1 MKSVHRP
8 IGAPPADPTTS
19 DLSAQRL
26 GQLPVDFDT
35 EGQRSLS
42 RAHTLDHLLTCPLHQ
57 MPSGRSLSLHRPYD
71 VLEAIVERL
80 PFEYLSRPALSTN
93 LSLRAAAMAA
103 QEVSGTGAYQSV
115 SSYKYNLLPAEL
127 VKNIVLAARDLLM
140 GESLV
145 VQIDAPVVIAGDIHG
160 QYQDLINVF
169 AEEPPCGGKYLSRL
183 QTLKRNYAAR
193 KGEGQL
199 PDANDSTTPSSTAA
213 KEAIGKKRPRGPE
226 GQEPSKLTPRKYLFL
241 GDYVDRGDYSVETM
255 VTLLCLKILEPE
267 QVFLLRG
274 NHESATIS
282 RTYGFL
288 RECTNKYGHGGG
300 LGGEGLWKTFVEM
313 FMCLPVIALVN
324 NAIFCVHGG
333 IPRDVDS
340 VQRILAMQ
348 DMRPYDTPNHGFL
361 CDLVWSDP
369 EDHDA
374 EYLPN
379 SRRVSYTFNEG
390 ALDLFL
396 RRNELQLICRAHQV
410 MEHGYGFFPPPRGS
424 APSTR
429 KLVTIFTASN
439 YVNSFANAGA
449 IMLVD
454 ADLSIRFKVF
464 NPVGLR
470 ELAYLQRGAAP
481 EDVVAAQRALEAA
494 EGATMLTK

>member
-1 MKSVHRP
+1 MSHKPEKLPPSSARPKPVIAGVPATGYVRPILPPTVSRPPASVPTKTAQQQPAPQAPPKPSTGTSLTTSSLLYSSPTGIGRQQAPGPSKDKPLPLMYQPVNREQSAGSNISSSSAGSSAASAARRPIGAPAMKSVHRP

-193 KGEGQL
+193 KGEG
-199 PDANDSTTPSSTAA
+199 AAAGCERFNDPILHRCQGSDRE
-213 KEAIGKKRPRGPE
+213 KETKGTRRTGALKVN
-226 GQEPSKLTPRKYLFL
+226 PSKIPLPGR
-241 GDYVDRGDYSVETM
+241 
-255 VTLLCLKILEPE
+255 
-267 QVFLLRG
+267 LRR
-274 NHESATIS
+274 S
-282 RTYGFL
+282 
-288 RECTNKYGHGGG
+288 GG
-300 LGGEGLWKTFVEM
+300 LQ
-313 FMCLPVIALVN
+313 C
-324 NAIFCVHGG
+324 
-333 IPRDVDS
+333 
-340 VQRILAMQ
+340 
-348 DMRPYDTPNHGFL
+348 
-361 CDLVWSDP
+361 
-369 EDHDA
+369 
-374 EYLPN
+374 
-379 SRRVSYTFNEG
+379 
-390 ALDLFL
+390 
-396 RRNELQLICRAHQV
+396 
-410 MEHGYGFFPPPRGS
+410 
-424 APSTR
+424 
-429 KLVTIFTASN
+429 
-439 YVNSFANAGA
+439 
-449 IMLVD
+449 
-454 ADLSIRFKVF
+454 
-464 NPVGLR
+464 
-470 ELAYLQRGAAP
+470 
-481 EDVVAAQRALEAA
+481 
-494 EGATMLTK
+494 